1 MLRFKRDKAMNKLM
15 IFILFACTYL
25 PLNAQTK
32 TVSTVREQME
42 LVQKLHHVNFVYD
55 SSLNLDIVYQGRSI
69 LKLNLE
75 ASLQELFG
83 TTDIKWELRNKYV
96 LLKKRSKF
104 TISGYV
110 LQKNGEPLINA
121 TIRDVES
128 KIGTLSNEYGF
139 FSLTLLEGKHTLR
152 ITYIGFGEKVESV
165 DLNRN
170 IPLKVYLKEDYSLDE
185 VLVVGDLNSP
195 INTTQTGKVSFNA
208 HDLRTEYALFSSP
221 DVVKTLQSL
230 PGVASGTEML
240 SGLYVHGGNN
250 DENLFLLDGTPLYQ
264 VSHLGGLFSAFNTDI
279 IKNIDFYK
287 SGFPARYGGRLSSV
301 VDVRTNDGDLK
312 EYHGTF
318 SMGLLDGRI
327 QYEGPIIKNRTSFN
341 IAMRRSWLEAF
352 SAPAF
357 YFRNKSN
364 SDDKITGKYAFHDI
378 NAKLTHYF
386 SDISKVYIS
395 FYTGNDML
403 KINNKQIFNDY
414 TEDSDEELYRTN
426 FNLQWGN
433 ATTAIHWNYRLSPK
447 LFVNIT
453 GVYSRSRSS
462 FDYKKEEQFLNEG
475 EVMRLTSVERYNRSI
490 IDDAG
495 YRLEFDYRPGASQHI
510 RMGSNYLFHAF
521 HPQSRIL
528 NEYSGNEMQ
537 VDTLRNS
544 SYHFYRGHEFTLFAE
559 DDIALGREWRLNI
572 GIHYTMFKVTDK
584 TYHDVEPRAAIRY
597 LLNEHTALKLSYTE
611 MSQFMHLLSS
621 TYLNFPT
628 DYWVPSTSNIH
639 PMRSRQFAAGLYMRL
654 PYQVNLS
661 VEGFYKTMN
670 HILEY
675 DGKNQLAPSV
685 ENWEADVKRGKGRAY
700 GVELALSR
708 HVLKTSMN
716 FSYTLSWSKRKFDDI
731 YRGWYANKFDNRH
744 KINIS
749 VRHQLTQQIEAYA
762 AWNYHSG
769 NKITVP
775 SQYIESPALP
785 GINGKKPGQWVYEE
799 PNNATLPAYHRL
811 DLGVN
816 FRKVTKRGFERI
828 WNISIYNAYCRMN
841 VLYAKVDDLSA
852 GKFTSKATGVFPII
866 PSFSYTLKF

>member
-1 MLRFKRDKAMNKLM
+1 MNKLM
-15 IFILFACTYL
+15 IILLVACAYL

-32 TVSTVREQME
+32 MVSTVREQME
-42 LVQKLHHVNFVYD
+42 LIQKLHHVNFVYD
-55 SSLNLDIVYQGRSI
+55 SSLNLDIIYQGRS
-69 LKLNLE
+69 LLSVNLE
-75 ASLQELFG
+75 VSLQELFG
-83 TTDIKWELRNKYV
+83 TTDIKWEVRNKYV
-96 LLKKRSKF
+96 LLKKRRKF

-128 KIGTLSNEYGF
+128 KTGTLSNEYGF

-152 ITYIGFGEKVESV
+152 VTYIGFGEKAETI
-165 DLNRN
+165 DLNKN
-170 IPLKVYLKEDYSLDE
+170 TMLKVYLMEDYSLDE

-208 HDLRTEYALFSSP
+208 HDLQTGYALFSSP
-221 DVVKTLQSL
+221 DVIKTLQSL

-352 SAPAF
+352 SAPVL

-364 SDDKITGKYAFHDI
+364 KDDKLTGKYAFHDI

-403 KINNKQIFNDY
+403 KVNNKQTFNDY
-414 TEDSDEELYRTN
+414 AEDSDEELYRTK

-433 ATTAIHWNYRLSPK
+433 VTTAVHWNYRLAPN
-447 LFVNIT
+447 LFANIT

-462 FDYKKEEQFLNEG
+462 FNYEEGDKFLNSG
-475 EVMRLTSVERYNRSI
+475 EVTRYNYIERYNRSV

-495 YRLEFDYRPGASQHI
+495 YRMVFDYRPSASQCI
-510 RMGSNYLFHAF
+510 RAGSNYLFHAF
-521 HPQSRIL
+521 HPQSRVL
-528 NEYSGNEMQ
+528 KEYSGSEEQ
-537 VDTLRNS
+537 IDTTRNT
-544 SYHFYRGHEFTLFAE
+544 SYYFYRGHEFTLFAE
-559 DDIALGREWRLNI
+559 DDIALSRKWQLNV
-572 GIHYTMFKVTDK
+572 GIHYTMFKVAAK
-584 TYHDVEPRAAIRY
+584 TYHAVEPRAAVRY
-597 LLNEHTALKLSYTE
+597 LLNEHTAIKVAYTE
-611 MSQFMHLLSS
+611 MNQFMHLLSS

-628 DYWVPSTSNIH
+628 DFWVPSTSNIH
-639 PMRSRQFAAGLYMRL
+639 PMHSRQWAAGLYMQL
-654 PYQVNLS
+654 PYHINFS

-670 HILEY
+670 HLLEY
-675 DGKNQLAPSV
+675 DGKNQLAPTV
-685 ENWEADVKRGKGRAY
+685 ENWEADVKRGKGKAY
-700 GVELALSR
+700 GIELALSR
-708 HVLKTSMN
+708 QLLKTAVN
-716 FSYTLSWSKRKFDDI
+716 FSYTLSWNKRKFDDI
-731 YRGWYANKFDNRH
+731 YQDWYANKFDNRH
-744 KINIS
+744 KVNIS

-775 SQYIESPALP
+775 SQYIDSPALP

-816 FRKVTKRGFERI
+816 FHKVTKRGLERI

-841 VLYAKVDDLSA
+841 VLYAKVENLSA

>member
-1 MLRFKRDKAMNKLM
+1 MNKLM

-55 SSLNLDIVYQGRSI
+55 SSLNLDIIYQGRSI
-69 LKLNLE
+69 LNLNLE

-128 KIGTLSNEYGF
+128 KTGTLSNEYGF

-170 IPLKVYLKEDYSLDE
+170 ILLKVYLKEDYSLDE

-462 FDYKKEEQFLNEG
+462 FNYKKEEQFLNEG

-572 GIHYTMFKVTDK
+572 GMHYTMFKVTDK
-584 TYHDVEPRAAIRY
+584 TYHEVEPRAAIRY

-628 DYWVPSTSNIH
+628 DYWMPSTSNIH

>member
-1 MLRFKRDKAMNKLM
+1 MNKLM

-69 LKLNLE
+69 IKLNLE

-170 IPLKVYLKEDYSLDE
+170 ILLKVYLKEDYSLDE

-221 DVVKTLQSL
+221 DVIKTLQSL

-661 VEGFYKTMN
+661 VESFYKTMN

-675 DGKNQLAPSV
+675 DGKDQLAPSV

>member
-1 MLRFKRDKAMNKLM
+1 MNKLM

-495 YRLEFDYRPGASQHI
+495 YRLGFDYRPGASQHI

>member
-1 MLRFKRDKAMNKLM
+1 MNKLM

-55 SSLNLDIVYQGRSI
+55 SSLNLDIIYQGRSI
-69 LKLNLE
+69 LNLNLE

-128 KIGTLSNEYGF
+128 KTGTLSNEYGF

-170 IPLKVYLKEDYSLDE
+170 ILLKVYLKEDYSLDE

-433 ATTAIHWNYRLSPK
+433 ATTTIHWNYRLSPK

-462 FDYKKEEQFLNEG
+462 FNYKKEEQFLNEG

-572 GIHYTMFKVTDK
+572 GMHYTMFKVTDK
-584 TYHDVEPRAAIRY
+584 TYHEVEPRAAIRY

-628 DYWVPSTSNIH
+628 DYWMPSTSNIH

>member
-1 MLRFKRDKAMNKLM
+1 MNKLM

-55 SSLNLDIVYQGRSI
+55 SSLNLDIIYQGRSI
-69 LKLNLE
+69 LNLNLE

-128 KIGTLSNEYGF
+128 KTGTLSNEYGF

-170 IPLKVYLKEDYSLDE
+170 ILLKVYLKEDYSLDE

-462 FDYKKEEQFLNEG
+462 FNYKKEEQFLNEG
-475 EVMRLTSVERYNRSI
+475 EIMRLTSVERYNRSI

-572 GIHYTMFKVTDK
+572 GMHYTMFKVTDK
-584 TYHDVEPRAAIRY
+584 TYHEVEPRAAIRY

>member
-1 MLRFKRDKAMNKLM
+1 MNKLM

-69 LKLNLE
+69 IKLNLE

-170 IPLKVYLKEDYSLDE
+170 ILLKVYLKEDYSLDE

-221 DVVKTLQSL
+221 DVIKTLQRL

>member
-1 MLRFKRDKAMNKLM
+1 MNKLM

-55 SSLNLDIVYQGRSI
+55 SSLNLDIIYQGRSI
-69 LKLNLE
+69 LNLNLE

-128 KIGTLSNEYGF
+128 KTGTLSNEYGF

-170 IPLKVYLKEDYSLDE
+170 ILLKVYLKEDYSLDE

-433 ATTAIHWNYRLSPK
+433 ATTAIHWNYRLSP
-447 LFVNIT
+447 N
-453 GVYSRSRSS
+453 YS
-462 FDYKKEEQFLNEG
+462 
-475 EVMRLTSVERYNRSI
+475 
-490 IDDAG
+490 
-495 YRLEFDYRPGASQHI
+495 
-510 RMGSNYLFHAF
+510 
-521 HPQSRIL
+521 
-528 NEYSGNEMQ
+528 
-537 VDTLRNS
+537 
-544 SYHFYRGHEFTLFAE
+544 
-559 DDIALGREWRLNI
+559 
-572 GIHYTMFKVTDK
+572 
-584 TYHDVEPRAAIRY
+584 
-597 LLNEHTALKLSYTE
+597 
-611 MSQFMHLLSS
+611 
-621 TYLNFPT
+621 
-628 DYWVPSTSNIH
+628 
-639 PMRSRQFAAGLYMRL
+639 
-654 PYQVNLS
+654 
-661 VEGFYKTMN
+661 
-670 HILEY
+670 
-675 DGKNQLAPSV
+675 
-685 ENWEADVKRGKGRAY
+685 
-700 GVELALSR
+700 
-708 HVLKTSMN
+708 
-716 FSYTLSWSKRKFDDI
+716 
-731 YRGWYANKFDNRH
+731 
-744 KINIS
+744 
-749 VRHQLTQQIEAYA
+749 
-762 AWNYHSG
+762 
-769 NKITVP
+769 
-775 SQYIESPALP
+775 
-785 GINGKKPGQWVYEE
+785 
-799 PNNATLPAYHRL
+799 
-811 DLGVN
+811 
-816 FRKVTKRGFERI
+816 
-828 WNISIYNAYCRMN
+828 
-841 VLYAKVDDLSA
+841 
-852 GKFTSKATGVFPII
+852 
-866 PSFSYTLKF
+866 

>member
-1 MLRFKRDKAMNKLM
+1 MNKLM

-55 SSLNLDIVYQGRSI
+55 SSLNLDIIYQGRSI
-69 LKLNLE
+69 LNLNLE

-128 KIGTLSNEYGF
+128 KTGTLSNEYGF

-170 IPLKVYLKEDYSLDE
+170 ILLKVYLKEDYSLDE

-462 FDYKKEEQFLNEG
+462 FNYKKEEQFLNEG
-475 EVMRLTSVERYNRSI
+475 EIMRLTSVERYNRSI

-544 SYHFYRGHEFTLFAE
+544 SYHFYRGHEFTLFTE

-572 GIHYTMFKVTDK
+572 GMHYTMFKVTDK
-584 TYHDVEPRAAIRY
+584 TYHEVEPRAAIRY

>member
-1 MLRFKRDKAMNKLM
+1 MNKLM

-69 LKLNLE
+69 IKLNLE

-170 IPLKVYLKEDYSLDE
+170 ILLKVYLKEDYSLDE

-221 DVVKTLQSL
+221 DVIKTLQSL

>member
-1 MLRFKRDKAMNKLM
+1 MNKLM

-55 SSLNLDIVYQGRSI
+55 SSLNLDIIYQGRSI
-69 LKLNLE
+69 LNLNLE

-128 KIGTLSNEYGF
+128 KTGTLSNEYGF

-170 IPLKVYLKEDYSLDE
+170 ILLKVYLKEDYSLDE

-462 FDYKKEEQFLNEG
+462 FNYKKEEQFLNEG

-572 GIHYTMFKVTDK
+572 GMHYTMFKVTDK
-584 TYHDVEPRAAIRY
+584 TYHEVEPRAAIRY

-628 DYWVPSTSNIH
+628 DYWMPSTSNIH

-816 FRKVTKRGFERI
+816 FRKVTKRGLERI

>member
-1 MLRFKRDKAMNKLM
+1 MNKLM

-55 SSLNLDIVYQGRSI
+55 SSLNLDIIYQGRSI
-69 LKLNLE
+69 LNLNLE

-83 TTDIKWELRNKYV
+83 ATDIKWELRNKYV

-128 KIGTLSNEYGF
+128 KTGTLSNEYGF

-170 IPLKVYLKEDYSLDE
+170 ILLKVYLKEDYSLDE

-230 PGVASGTEML
+230 LGVASGTEML

-462 FDYKKEEQFLNEG
+462 FNYKKEEQFLNEG
-475 EVMRLTSVERYNRSI
+475 EIMRLTSVERYNRSI

-572 GIHYTMFKVTDK
+572 GMHYTMFKVTDK
-584 TYHDVEPRAAIRY
+584 TYHEVEPRAAIRY

-685 ENWEADVKRGKGRAY
+685 ENWEADVKSGKGRAY